1 MGGRDAKRIGFWSSV
16 LVTTEVAVFAVALVT
31 GLLGFSSLSDV
42 LSFISCLCL
51 APSFVAMM
59 VSVHHF
65 ASAEKR
71 VWSHLGVA
79 FSIIYAV
86 LCAITYYTQLVVVR
100 TNSLGVSADAMTL
113 FTFEPGSA
121 LFATDML
128 GYGFM
133 TLATLAA
140 APVFGQGML
149 ERWLRRWFI
158 FHGLFALPTV
168 IFPAFSFAQNADA
181 VASADMFGTLA
192 LLFWC
197 AIFIPIPILLA
208 TLYRRLTCSQV
219 HAAACS
225 AA

>member
-1 MGGRDAKRIGFWSSV
+1 MF
-16 LVTTEVAVFAVALVT
+16 VTIEVTIFAVALIV

-42 LSFISCLCL
+42 LSFICCLCL

-65 ASAEKR
+65 APAEKK

-100 TNSLGVSADAMTL
+100 ANSLGVSSDAMAL
-113 FTFEPGSA
+113 FTFEPGSF
-121 LFATDML
+121 LFAADML

-133 TLATLAA
+133 TLATLAS
-140 APVFGQGML
+140 APVFGQGAL

-158 FHGLFALPTV
+158 LHGLFALPTV
-168 IFPAFSFAQNADA
+168 IFPAFNFAQDADA
-181 VASADMFGTLA
+181 MASTDMFGTLA
-192 LLFWC
+192 LLLWC
-197 AIFIPIPILLA
+197 AIFVPIPILLA
-208 TLYRRLTCSQV
+208 TLYRRLTFSQT
-219 HAAACS
+219 HAAARS

>member
-1 MGGRDAKRIGFWSSV
+1 MGGRDANRIGFWASV
-16 LVTTEVAVFAVALVT
+16 LVTIEVTVFAVALIA

-42 LSFISCLCL
+42 LSSISCLCL

-59 VSVHHF
+59 VSVHYF
-65 ASAEKR
+65 APIEKK

-100 TNSLGVSADAMTL
+100 TNNLGVSADAMAL

-121 LFATDML
+121 LFAADML

-133 TLATLAA
+133 TLATLTA
-140 APVFGQGML
+140 APVFGQGAL

-168 IFPAFSFAQNADA
+168 IFPAFSFAQDADA
-181 VASADMFGTLA
+181 VASTDMFGTLA

-197 AIFIPIPILLA
+197 AIFAPIPILLA
-208 TLYRRLTCSQV
+208 ILYRRLAFSQV